1 MKMFINGNYDK
12 EKYLREETR
21 WKIPEDKLFICIQ
34 TDKEMDRDKR
44 VDIDKRVRKYPS
56 MY

>member
-21 WKIPEDKLFICIQ
+21 WKVPEDKLFICIQ
-34 TDKEMDRDKR
+34 TDKEMYKDKG
-44 VDIDKRVRKYPS
+44 VDIDKRMRKYPS